1 MKSNLIRPSLKIILL
16 FIGFVLTTFILGGF
30 LLNGLL
36 RIPSQLANCVVI
48 GAIVYISYRAY
59 KKEGKNLTELG
70 LNLNFRNL
78 RFGIFGLIIGG
89 LFIIPLVYLIAFVKS
104 YPVIFNT
111 TFDPEYVLNGLWIL
125 APTVILEELVFR
137 GICFK
142 NTIRITGVVKANMIF
157 ATLFI
162 LSHWINLG
170 AFGNPANMTVLLI
183 TGIGHLLYATALLK
197 SKTLYFPIGIHLGN
211 NWVNLFVFNGL
222 DVNDRTAGQI
232 KHSLINVIAQNRA
245 MVFDGQL
252 LLTTAL
258 TALLFLLFTFAI
270 QKWFKSSSQLNH
282 CTP

>member
-1 MKSNLIRPSLKIILL
+1 MKSNLINPSLKIILL
-16 FIGFVLTTFILGGF
+16 FISFVLTAFIMGGF

-48 GAIVYISYRAY
+48 AAIVYISYRAY

-70 LNLNFRNL
+70 LNLNFKNL
-78 RFGIFGLIIGG
+78 RFAIVGLIIGG
-89 LFIIPLVYLIAFVKS
+89 IFIIPLVYLIAFIKG

-111 TFDPEYVLNGLWIL
+111 TFDPAYVLNGLWIL
-125 APTVILEELVFR
+125 APTVIIEELVFR

-142 NTIRITGVVKANMIF
+142 STIEITGVIKANIIF
-157 ATLFI
+157 ASIFI

-170 AFGNPANMTVLLI
+170 AFGSPTNMTLLLI

-211 NWVNLFVFNGL
+211 NWVNLYVFNGL
-222 DVNDRTAGQI
+222 DVNDPTAGQL
-232 KHSLINVIAQNRA
+232 KHSLINVIAPNSAQ
-245 MVFDGQL
+245 VFDGQFI
-252 LLTTAL
+252 LTTAL

-270 QKWFKSSSQLNH
+270 YKWNSNKMVN
-282 CTP
+282 C